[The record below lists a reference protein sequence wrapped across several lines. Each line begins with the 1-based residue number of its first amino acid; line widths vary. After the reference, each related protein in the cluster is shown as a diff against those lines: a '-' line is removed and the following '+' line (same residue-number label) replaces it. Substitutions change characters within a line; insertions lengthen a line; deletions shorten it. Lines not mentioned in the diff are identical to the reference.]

1 MISLKITGIDELI
14 QNLAK
19 TEWLDAKEVDA
30 VVHSASAPL
39 VKAIKAGYSKH
50 TKTGALANS
59 VEAFKRTR
67 RKGEPYFT
75 YYVGPRYTTGSGLR
89 ISYGGN
95 AAHLLEF
102 GTVERFKANVKAG
115 GLGKTSNKTKT
126 GLSGVYGAKIST
138 GKVPAFGIIRQ
149 ATDMV
154 KPQCIAMMKEGIL
167 GLVRKEAKRQGLVA

>member
-1 MISLKITGIDELI
+1 MISLKITGINELI
-14 QNLAK
+14 QSLAK

-30 VVHSASAPL
+30 VVHSATAPL
-39 VKAIKAGYSKH
+39 VKAIKAGYSVH
-50 TKTGALANS
+50 TKTGDLANS

-67 RKGEPYFT
+67 KKGEPYFT
-75 YYVGPRYTTGSGLR
+75 YYVGPRYTSGSGLR

-102 GTVERFKANVKAG
+102 GTVERFRANAKAG
-115 GLGKTSNKTKT
+115 GLGKSSKGAKT

-138 GKVPAFGIIRQ
+138 GKMPVFGVIRK

-154 KPQCIAMMKEGIL
+154 KPQCISIIKEGIL

>member
-1 MISLKITGIDELI
+1 MISLKITGINELI
-14 QNLAK
+14 QSLAK

-30 VVHSASAPL
+30 VVHSATAPL
-39 VKAIKAGYSKH
+39 VKAIKAGYSVH

-67 RKGEPYFT
+67 KKGEPYFT
-75 YYVGPRYTTGSGLR
+75 YYVGPRYTSGSGLR

-102 GTVERFKANVKAG
+102 GTVPRFRANHKLGGIGIVK
-115 GLGKTSNKTKT
+115 NKQKT
-126 GLSGVYGAKIST
+126 GLTKVYGATLST
-138 GKVPAFGIIRQ
+138 GSIEPFGVIRK

-154 KPQCIAMMKEGIL
+154 KPQCISMIKEGVL
-167 GLVRKEAKRQGLVA
+167 GLIRKEAKKQGLVA